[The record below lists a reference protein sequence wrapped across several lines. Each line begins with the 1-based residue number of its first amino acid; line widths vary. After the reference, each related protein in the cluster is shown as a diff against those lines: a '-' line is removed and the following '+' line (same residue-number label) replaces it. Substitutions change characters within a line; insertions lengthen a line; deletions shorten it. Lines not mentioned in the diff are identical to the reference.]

1 MTAMNVIK
9 RHDEI
14 TVITDGAGYDQHG
27 RLLSI
32 DSKVEL
38 LPHYPGFVMQSGGS
52 AWTPAIVAM
61 FGFFA
66 PDTDALFEKVEW
78 VLPLVVEKFEGISQ
92 EPMGRVIF
100 GGWSNSQQQMRLGV
114 VFSEEAAAL
123 KQDSGGHAVIQPD
136 AFTLQ
141 EFEGDQLL
149 AQPPVSE
156 QHWNEGFGGRVYD
169 LKQITD
175 VDAFASFMLVA
186 QRTVGA
192 PFRGVGG
199 FGQITSIT
207 RSAVSAR
214 VFERYD
220 DEIGDIMMPIVVD
233 WAARRAERIPAGLS
247 RLQRERMEKKARKG
261 TLRAV

>member
-1 MTAMNVIK
+1 MNVIK

-66 PDTDALFEKVEW
+66 RDTDELFGRVEGI
-78 VLPLVVEKFEGISQ
+78 LPQVVEKFEGISL
-92 EPMGRVIF
+92 EPMGRVLF
-100 GGWSNSQQQMRLGV
+100 GGWSSSQQRMRLGV

-123 KQDSGGHAVIQPD
+123 KQDSDGHEVIQPD

-149 AQPPVSE
+149 AQPPISE
-156 QHWNEGFGGRVYD
+156 QHWNEGNGGRVYD
-169 LKQITD
+169 LNQIKD
-175 VDAFASFMLVA
+175 VDAFASFMLAA
-186 QRTVGA
+186 QRSVGA

-199 FGQITSIT
+199 FGQITKIT
-207 RSAVSAR
+207 RSEVSAR

-220 DEIGDIMMPIVVD
+220 DEIGDVMMPIAVD
-233 WAARRAERIPAGLS
+233 WAARQSERIPSGLS

-261 TLRAV
+261 TLRVV